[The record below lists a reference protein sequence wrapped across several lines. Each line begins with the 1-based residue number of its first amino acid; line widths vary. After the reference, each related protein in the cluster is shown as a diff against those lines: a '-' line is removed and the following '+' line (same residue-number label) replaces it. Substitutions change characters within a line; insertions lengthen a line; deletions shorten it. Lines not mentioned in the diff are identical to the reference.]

1 MIKYIC
7 KLGLRAC
14 KCFGLVSSTL
24 SGNVRSIIQES
35 KYVLP
40 YPLSLSLKK
49 ILQTSKH
56 LLGSSLSIKR
66 YAILMFEFHSTISFK
81 TLISKHEILPYQTNE
96 AQKHGSDKQTQI
108 VKPINSRARTHTST
122 WMQQQQG
129 NKAYANTVTLTER
142 LSSVIYS

>member
-1 MIKYIC
+1 MFWPSIKYI
-7 KLGLRAC
+7 KW
-14 KCFGLVSSTL
+14 KCQIDHPRIIISIAL
-24 SGNVRSIIQES
+24 SIKFEFE
-35 KYVLP
+35 
-40 YPLSLSLKK
+40 K